1 MQRRMPIRLIALSEL
16 IHRPEYQTREALN
29 DEALEAYRSAYAEDG
44 GAKMPP
50 IRCFQFAAD
59 DIRIVDGFHRYY
71 AAEAAGLTSLPCEIV
86 TPTTSDAE
94 YEAFR
99 EVLGAN
105 RNHGVRQTLGDKSKK
120 IRAALESGM
129 FHDTTDDRLAEMCG
143 ASRTLVGRVRR
154 SLAREAMDPQE
165 RAEAGPDAP
174 TFDDEPPED
183 VPGPDEDEAEEEAP
197 EAEDEA
203 PESEEEDET
212 EEEESPLQEAARILS
227 KAHRQLTQLH
237 QDSGEGVL
245 REAYRHVNTAIVAVR
260 QELKARS

>member
-154 SLAREAMDPQE
+154 SLASEAMDPKE

-183 VPGPDEDEAEEEAP
+183 VPGPDEDEADDEAPGAEEEAKD
-197 EAEDEA
+197 ED
-203 PESEEEDET
+203 
-212 EEEESPLQEAARILS
+212 EESPLQEADRILS

-237 QDSGEGVL
+237 QDSGAGVL